1 MKKFSGSGFWEVRFL
16 PQDLEGFVGY
26 FIIDKI
32 IYIIFRNLN
41 MAGSCSKENVL
52 CLYYKTKF
60 LQLLQLCLN
69 PNSSEGGSMFPCVI
83 WVSIS
88 LSTLATSIPSR
99 PLSIVSYGL
108 WNVTFLPTSQFSLL
122 WSFPLVLDTN
132 PEESVLLGLLLRIQ
146 NLHDWEF

>member
-1 MKKFSGSGFWEVRFL
+1 M
-16 PQDLEGFVGY
+16 PQDLEGLVGY

-69 PNSSEGGSMFPCVI
+69 PNSSEGGSMFLSVI

-99 PLSIVSYGL
+99 PLFTVSYGL
-108 WNVTFLPTSQFSLL
+108 
-122 WSFPLVLDTN
+122 
-132 PEESVLLGLLLRIQ
+132 
-146 NLHDWEF
+146 